1 MAAQVVG
8 FAFFAARIV
17 AVSSV
22 LVMAGMF
29 WRNLGASGFAQ
40 QFLQP
45 AEVMAG
51 RKREERFARLAV
63 AEEVL

>member
-1 MAAQVVG
+1 
-8 FAFFAARIV
+8 
-17 AVSSV
+17 
-22 LVMAGMF
+22 MF

-51 RKREERFARLAV
+51 GEREE
-63 AEEVL
+63 

>member
-1 MAAQVVG
+1 
-8 FAFFAARIV
+8 
-17 AVSSV
+17 
-22 LVMAGMF
+22 MF
-29 WRNLGASGFAQ
+29 WRNCGASGFAQ

-51 RKREERFARLAV
+51 RKREERFAGLAV